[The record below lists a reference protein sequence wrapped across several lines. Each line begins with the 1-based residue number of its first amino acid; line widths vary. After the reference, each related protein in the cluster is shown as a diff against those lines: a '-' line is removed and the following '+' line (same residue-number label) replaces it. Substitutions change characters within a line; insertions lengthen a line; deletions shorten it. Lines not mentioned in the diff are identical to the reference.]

1 METTTLRE
9 RVDADLPQMIDDL
22 ERLVRIPSIG
32 YPGYDPANVR
42 ASAEATARDP
52 PCRRRARGRLIELT
66 SGEHPGHP
74 AVYGQIPGPDGAPTV
89 LLYAHHDVQPE
100 GEAADWQSPPFEP
113 EIREGRLYGRGA
125 ADDKAGIA
133 IHAAALRA
141 LGVHEGATLPVTV
154 KILVEGEEECSTE
167 HLPEL
172 VGGQGDLLRADVA
185 VDGRRRQLP
194 HRRAHDRHER
204 ARASPTASSP
214 CACCRSPSTAVP
226 TAARSPTRSP
236 RSAASSPRCTTSTAT
251 SRSKGCTPSP
261 GRACRCPRR
270 NSGRSPACSTPVQL
284 LGTGTIADRLLSK
297 PAVAVLGFD
306 APRIEGSSN
315 QLVPEASARVSLRLA
330 PGDDPERGRDAL
342 VAHLLAAAP
351 WGVEVEVEAAE
362 AGMGY
367 LVDTTTP
374 AYAAAK
380 DALAEAFGREVVE
393 IGSGGSIP
401 LVPLLAETFPGMS
414 VLIVGAGD
422 ERSNYHS
429 LDESVD
435 LDDLASMALAEALL
449 IGNLGDAV
457 GLIPRAAGSSAGAR
471 LKP

>member
-1 METTTLRE
+1 METTTLRG
-9 RVDADLPQMIDDL
+9 RVDADLPQMIADL

-42 ASAEATARDP
+42 ASAEATAEIL
-52 PCRRRARGRLIELT
+52 RAAGVPEVRLIELT

-74 AVYGQIPGPDGAPTV
+74 AVYGEIPGPDGAPTL

-113 EIREGRLYGRGA
+113 EIRQGRLYGRGA

-185 VDGRRRQLP
+185 IVADGGNYR
-194 HRRAHDRHER
+194 
-204 ARASPTASSP
+204 TG
-214 CACCRSPSTAVP
+214 VP
-226 TAARSPTRSP
+226 TIG
-236 RSAASSPRCTTSTAT
+236 TSVRGVTDCVVTVRVLPIAQHSGAYGGPIPDAITAL
-251 SRSKGCTPSP
+251 SRMIATLHDEHGDVAIEGLHTFTWTGMQVPEDELREESRVLDS
-261 GRACRCPRR
+261 
-270 NSGRSPACSTPVQL
+270 VQL

-380 DALAEAFGREVVE
+380 DALADAFGREVVE

-449 IGNLGDAV
+449 IGNLGT
-457 GLIPRAAGSSAGAR
+457 PSA
-471 LKP
+471 